1 MALDQYQ
8 EQYVS
13 FLTGVGADGGIA
25 ARSFWTWNGADPQN
39 SRNFLSTSTARKW
52 GSGVAGTGA
61 IISYGFDPASGW
73 TATEQNGFI
82 AAMHLW
88 EAVANIRF
96 VAANDGVSADILFR
110 RTDDGKASSS
120 VDSAAVPV
128 GGTTLGVATRAVIGI
143 DTSSVH
149 FGPVGGSLDLDGGH
163 PWQAILHEIGHAL
176 GLGHMG
182 PDNGPDDFWSGG
194 SFDTR
199 MHSVMSSFDAYYG
212 NTSINWGSY
221 NGHQGQPLTPMMYDI
236 LAIQRLYGTPV
247 NSPLSGGNVFGFNS
261 NIGGDL
267 RQFYDFS
274 INTRPIVT
282 LYSSGLDNVLDLSGF
297 AMGSRI
303 TLRDG
308 DSYYSSVGGLDQNLF
323 IAEGTRIDTARL
335 GGGNDTAT
343 GNGNGNVIMGGAG
356 ADLIAGG
363 VGNDHLYGGG
373 PLQTPGDGADTL
385 NAGDGSDYIQGNA
398 GADSLNGGQGSD
410 RIYGGSGDD
419 VIQGDAG
426 NDTINGNLG
435 NDTINAD
442 DGNDFIRGGQGND
455 TILGGAGDDI
465 VMGDLGADTIS
476 GNTGADILIGG
487 EGADLFDF
495 SHPRDGEYAIQYTR
509 AYLFDVIADY
519 QDGTDH
525 IRIAGGMIP
534 AEVIQL
540 DAQANMQAAAAAAT
554 LLINSPDN
562 DLARSKVVVAAVGD
576 DTYLFYWGPTV
587 GMNGIRVDNVR
598 PEQFTVADFI

>member
-1 MALDQYQ
+1 
-8 EQYVS
+8 
-13 FLTGVGADGGIA
+13 
-25 ARSFWTWNGADPQN
+25 
-39 SRNFLSTSTARKW
+39 
-52 GSGVAGTGA
+52 
-61 IISYGFDPASGW
+61 
-73 TATEQNGFI
+73 
-82 AAMHLW
+82 
-88 EAVANIRF
+88 
-96 VAANDGVSADILFR
+96 
-110 RTDDGKASSS
+110 
-120 VDSAAVPV
+120 
-128 GGTTLGVATRAVIGI
+128 
-143 DTSSVH
+143 
-149 FGPVGGSLDLDGGH
+149 
-163 PWQAILHEIGHAL
+163 
-176 GLGHMG
+176 
-182 PDNGPDDFWSGG
+182 
-194 SFDTR
+194 
-199 MHSVMSSFDAYYG
+199 
-212 NTSINWGSY
+212 
-221 NGHQGQPLTPMMYDI
+221 
-236 LAIQRLYGTPV
+236 
-247 NSPLSGGNVFGFNS
+247 
-261 NIGGDL
+261 
-267 RQFYDFS
+267 
-274 INTRPIVT
+274 
-282 LYSSGLDNVLDLSGF
+282 
-297 AMGSRI
+297 
-303 TLRDG
+303 
-308 DSYYSSVGGLDQNLF
+308 
-323 IAEGTRIDTARL
+323 
-335 GGGNDTAT
+335 
-343 GNGNGNVIMGGAG
+343 
-356 ADLIAGG
+356 

-525 IRIAGGMIP
+525 IRIAGGMLP

-562 DLARSKVVVAAVGD
+562 GLARSKVVVAAVGD